1 MKKKNYSLPTTHY
14 SLSKGFTL
22 IELLVVIA
30 IIGILSAIVLVSLS
44 SARDRARVA
53 SLQSTL
59 ASVTTLASLCDSD
72 GANVQG
78 PTSVSLGGGAL
89 CDDASVTTEVWPTLR
104 GQGLENSTYV
114 YTTTDNTSIIAG
126 DGVAPVVT
134 CTVATG
140 SCVRN

>member
-1 MKKKNYSLPTTHY
+1 MIMPKDRQ
-14 SLSKGFTL
+14 GFTL

-30 IIGILSAIVLVSLS
+30 IIGILSAIVMVSLN

-59 ASVTTLASLCDSD
+59 ASVTTLASLCVSD
-72 GANVQG
+72 GANVQA
-78 PTSVSLGGGAL
+78 PTSTSTGGGAL
-89 CDDASVTTEVWPTLR
+89 CDDTSVTTEVWPTLR

-126 DGVAPVVT
+126 DGTNPVVT
-134 CTVATG
+134 CTIATG